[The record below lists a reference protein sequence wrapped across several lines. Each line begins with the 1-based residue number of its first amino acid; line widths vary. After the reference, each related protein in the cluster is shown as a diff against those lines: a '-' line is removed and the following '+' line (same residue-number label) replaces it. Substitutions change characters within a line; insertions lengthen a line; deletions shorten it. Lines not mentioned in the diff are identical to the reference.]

1 MSYTDY
7 LNNIKKLLLENNA
20 KIIAHY
26 YVDEQVQRLAE
37 DTGGFVGDS
46 LEMARYGSMQSES
59 TLLVAGVRFMG
70 ETAKILNPDKKIL
83 MIDMDATCSLDTGC
97 DFNEFK
103 NFCMKNDDREVVVY
117 ANTSAKVKSISD
129 WVVTSSIAVPLIEH
143 LTSLGKKLIWA
154 PDKYLGNYVIDSTG
168 ADMLL
173 WDGSCIVHEEYKTIE
188 LKKML
193 MKYPNSDVL
202 VHPESPRSII
212 QLADT
217 VGSTTKLIEASR
229 ASNKKYIIV
238 ATEKGI
244 LYQMKKYSPDKI
256 FLEAPTEGEGA
267 TCKSCGRCPWMNLNT
282 IKKVENVFSSKYNEI
297 NLSHDI
303 IAKAKKPIDRM
314 INFNSAKHTID
325 KASYGRT

>member
-1 MSYTDY
+1 MDYKDY
-7 LNNIKKLLLENNA
+7 LNNIKKLLIENDA

-37 DTGGFVGDS
+37 DTSGFVGDS
-46 LEMARYGSMQSES
+46 LEMARYGAQQKES
-59 TLLVAGVRFMG
+59 TLIVAGVKFMG
-70 ETAKILNPDKKIL
+70 ETAKILSPDKKVL
-83 MIDMDATCSLDTGC
+83 MLDIEATCSLDTGC
-97 DFNEFK
+97 DFDEFK
-103 NFCMKNDDREVVVY
+103 KFCNDNNDREVVVY
-117 ANTSAKVKSISD
+117 ANTSARVKSISD

-154 PDKYLGNYVIDSTG
+154 PDKYLGNYVIDTTG

-188 LKKML
+188 LKSMM
-193 MKYPNSDVL
+193 MKYPDCDVL

-217 VGSTTKLIEASR
+217 VGSTTKLIEASKV
-229 ASNKKYIIV
+229 SKKKYIIV

-267 TCKSCGRCPWMNLNT
+267 TCKSCGRCPWMNLNI
-282 IKKVENVFSSKYNEI
+282 IKKVEDVFKTKTNEI
-297 NLSHDI
+297 ILPHDI
-303 IAKAKKPIDRM
+303 IARAKKPIDRM
-314 INFNSAKHTID
+314 INFNLTKNSIN
-325 KASYGRT
+325 KAS

>member
-1 MSYTDY
+1 MNYADHLIS
-7 LNNIKKLLLENNA
+7 IKQLLLKNNA

-46 LEMARYGSMQSES
+46 LEMARYGSKQKET
-59 TLLVAGVRFMG
+59 TLIVAGVKFMG
-70 ETAKILNPDKKIL
+70 ETAKILNPDKKVL
-83 MIDMDATCSLDTGC
+83 MLDIEATCSLDTGC
-97 DFNEFK
+97 DYAEFK
-103 NFCMKNDDREVVVY
+103 EFCDTHNDREVVVY

-154 PDKYLGNYVIDSTG
+154 PDKYLGNYVIDTTG

-188 LKKML
+188 LKNMIAKH
-193 MKYPNSDVL
+193 PDCDVL
-202 VHPESPRSII
+202 VHPESPRSVI
-212 QLADT
+212 QLANT
-217 VGSTTKLIEASR
+217 VGSTTKLIEASK
-229 ASNKKYIIV
+229 ASKKKYIIV

-244 LYQMKKYSPDKI
+244 LYQMKKFSPDKI

-267 TCKSCGRCPWMNLNT
+267 TCKSCGRCPWMNLN
-282 IKKVENVFSSKYNEI
+282 IVQKLLDVFNAKTNEI
-297 NLSHDI
+297 ILSRDI
-303 IAKAKKPIDRM
+303 INKAKKPIDRM
-314 INFNSAKHTID
+314 INFNLNNKINR
-325 KASYGRT
+325 AS

>member
-1 MSYTDY
+1 MSYADH
-7 LNNIKKLLLENNA
+7 LISIKQLLLKNNA

-46 LEMARYGSMQSES
+46 LEMARYGSKQKET
-59 TLLVAGVRFMG
+59 TLIVAGVKFMG
-70 ETAKILNPDKKIL
+70 ETAKILNPDKKVL
-83 MIDMDATCSLDTGC
+83 MLDIEATCSLDTGC
-97 DFNEFK
+97 DYAEFK
-103 NFCMKNDDREVVVY
+103 EFCDTHNDREVVVY

-154 PDKYLGNYVIDSTG
+154 PDKYLGNYVIDTTG

-188 LKKML
+188 LKNMIAKH
-193 MKYPNSDVL
+193 PDCDVL

-212 QLADT
+212 QLANT
-217 VGSTTKLIEASR
+217 VGSTTRLIEASK
-229 ASNKKYIIV
+229 ASKKKYIIV

-244 LYQMKKYSPDKI
+244 LYQMKKFSPNKI

-267 TCKSCGRCPWMNLNT
+267 TCKSCGRCPWMNLN
-282 IKKVENVFSSKYNEI
+282 IVQKLLDVFNAKKNEI
-297 NLSHDI
+297 ILSRDI
-303 IAKAKKPIDRM
+303 INKAKKPIDRM
-314 INFNSAKHTID
+314 INFNLNNKINR
-325 KASYGRT
+325 AS

>member
-1 MSYTDY
+1 MNYINY
-7 LNNIKKLLLENNA
+7 LNNIKKMLIENNA

-37 DTGGFVGDS
+37 DTAGFVGDS
-46 LEMARYGSMQSES
+46 LEMARYGTQQEES
-59 TLLVAGVRFMG
+59 TLVVAGVKFMG
-70 ETAKILNPDKKIL
+70 ETAKILNPNKKVL
-83 MIDMDATCSLDTGC
+83 MLDIEATCSLDTGC

-103 NFCMKNDDREVVVY
+103 KFCNDNNDREVVVY
-117 ANTSAKVKSISD
+117 ANTSAEVKSISD

-143 LTSLGKKLIWA
+143 LTSMGKKLIWA
-154 PDKYLGNYVIDSTG
+154 PDKYLGNYVIDTTG

-188 LKKML
+188 LKNMI
-193 MKYPNSDVL
+193 MKYPDCEVL

-217 VGSTTKLIEASR
+217 VGSTTKLIEASKV
-229 ASNKKYIIV
+229 SKKKYIIV

-267 TCKSCGRCPWMNLNT
+267 TCKSCGRCPWMNLNI
-282 IKKVENVFSSKYNEI
+282 IKKVEDVFNTKTNEI
-297 NLSHDI
+297 ILSHDI
-303 IAKAKKPIDRM
+303 IANAKRPIDRM
-314 INFNSAKHTID
+314 INFNSTKNSIN
-325 KASYGRT
+325 KAS

>member
-1 MSYTDY
+1 MNYTNY
-7 LNNIKKLLLENNA
+7 LNVIRKLLIENDA

-37 DTGGFVGDS
+37 DTSGFVGDS
-46 LEMARYGSMQSES
+46 LEMARYGAQQKES
-59 TLLVAGVRFMG
+59 TLIVAGVKFMG
-70 ETAKILNPDKKIL
+70 ETAKILSPDKKVL
-83 MIDMDATCSLDTGC
+83 MLDIEATCSLDTGC
-97 DFNEFK
+97 DFDEFK
-103 NFCMKNDDREVVVY
+103 KFCNDNNDREVVVY
-117 ANTSAKVKSISD
+117 ANTSARVKSISD

-154 PDKYLGNYVIDSTG
+154 PDKYLGNYVIDTTG

-188 LKKML
+188 LKSMM
-193 MKYPNSDVL
+193 MKYPDCDVL

-217 VGSTTKLIEASR
+217 VGSTTKLIEASKV
-229 ASNKKYIIV
+229 SKKKYIIV

-267 TCKSCGRCPWMNLNT
+267 TCKSCGRCPWMNLNI
-282 IKKVENVFSSKYNEI
+282 IKKVEDVFKTKTNEI
-297 NLSHDI
+297 ILSHDI
-303 IAKAKKPIDRM
+303 IARAKKPIDRM
-314 INFNSAKHTID
+314 INYNLTKNSIN
-325 KASYGRT
+325 KAS

>member
-1 MSYTDY
+1 MSYANH
-7 LNNIKKLLLENNA
+7 LISIKELLLKNNA

-26 YVDEQVQRLAE
+26 YVDEQVQKLAE

-46 LEMARYGSMQSES
+46 LEMARYGSKQKET
-59 TLLVAGVRFMG
+59 TLIVAGVKFMG
-70 ETAKILNPDKKIL
+70 ETAKILNPDKKVL
-83 MIDMDATCSLDTGC
+83 MLDIEATCSLDTGC
-97 DFNEFK
+97 DYEEFK
-103 NFCMKNDDREVVVY
+103 QFCDTHNDREVVVY

-154 PDKYLGNYVIDSTG
+154 PDKYLGNYVIDTTG

-188 LKKML
+188 LKNMIAKH
-193 MKYPNSDVL
+193 PDCDVL

-212 QLADT
+212 QLANT
-217 VGSTTKLIEASR
+217 VGSTTKLIEASK
-229 ASNKKYIIV
+229 ASKKKYIIV

-244 LYQMKKYSPDKI
+244 LYQMKKFSPNKI

-267 TCKSCGRCPWMNLNT
+267 TCKSCGRCPWMNLN
-282 IKKVENVFSSKYNEI
+282 IVQKLLDVFNAKTNEI
-297 NLSHDI
+297 VLSRDI
-303 IAKAKKPIDRM
+303 INKAKKPIDRM
-314 INFNSAKHTID
+314 INFNLNNKINR
-325 KASYGRT
+325 AS

>member
-1 MSYTDY
+1 MNYADHLIS
-7 LNNIKKLLLENNA
+7 IKQLLLKNNA

-46 LEMARYGSMQSES
+46 LEMARYGSKQKET
-59 TLLVAGVRFMG
+59 TLIVAGVKFMG
-70 ETAKILNPDKKIL
+70 ETAKILNPDKKVL
-83 MIDMDATCSLDTGC
+83 MLDIEATCSLDTGC
-97 DFNEFK
+97 DYAEFK
-103 NFCMKNDDREVVVY
+103 EFCDAHNDREVVVY

-154 PDKYLGNYVIDSTG
+154 PDKYLGNYVIDTTG

-188 LKKML
+188 LKNMIAKH
-193 MKYPNSDVL
+193 PDCDVL

-212 QLADT
+212 QLANT
-217 VGSTTKLIEASR
+217 VGSTTRLIEASK
-229 ASNKKYIIV
+229 ASKKKYIIV

-244 LYQMKKYSPDKI
+244 LYQMKKFSPNKI

-267 TCKSCGRCPWMNLNT
+267 TCKSCGRCPWMNLN
-282 IKKVENVFSSKYNEI
+282 IVQKLLDVFNAKTNEI
-297 NLSHDI
+297 VLSRDI
-303 IAKAKKPIDRM
+303 INKAKKPIDRM
-314 INFNSAKHTID
+314 INFNLNNKINR
-325 KASYGRT
+325 AS

>member
-1 MSYTDY
+1 MSYADH
-7 LNNIKKLLLENNA
+7 LISIKQLLLKNNA

-46 LEMARYGSMQSES
+46 LEMARYGSKQKET
-59 TLLVAGVRFMG
+59 TLIVAGVKFMG
-70 ETAKILNPDKKIL
+70 ETAKILNPDKKVL
-83 MIDMDATCSLDTGC
+83 MLDIEATCSLDTGC
-97 DFNEFK
+97 DYAEFK
-103 NFCMKNDDREVVVY
+103 EFCDTHNDRDVVVY

-154 PDKYLGNYVIDSTG
+154 PDKYLGNYVIDTTG

-188 LKKML
+188 LKNMIAKH
-193 MKYPNSDVL
+193 PDCDVL

-212 QLADT
+212 QLANT
-217 VGSTTKLIEASR
+217 VGSTTKLIEASK
-229 ASNKKYIIV
+229 ASKKKYIIV

-244 LYQMKKYSPDKI
+244 LYQMKKFSPNKI

-267 TCKSCGRCPWMNLNT
+267 TCKSCGRCPWMNLN
-282 IKKVENVFSSKYNEI
+282 IVQKLLDVFNAKTNEI
-297 NLSHDI
+297 VLSRDI
-303 IAKAKKPIDRM
+303 INKAKKPIDRM
-314 INFNSAKHTID
+314 INFNLNNKINR
-325 KASYGRT
+325 AS

>member
-1 MSYTDY
+1 MSYADH
-7 LNNIKKLLLENNA
+7 LISIKQLLLKNNA

-46 LEMARYGSMQSES
+46 LEMARYGSKQKEN
-59 TLLVAGVRFMG
+59 TLIVAGVKFMG
-70 ETAKILNPDKKIL
+70 ETAKILNPDKKVL
-83 MIDMDATCSLDTGC
+83 MLDIEATCSLDTGC
-97 DFNEFK
+97 DYAEFK
-103 NFCMKNDDREVVVY
+103 EFCDTHNDREVVVY

-154 PDKYLGNYVIDSTG
+154 PDKYLGNYVIDTTG

-188 LKKML
+188 LKNMIAKH
-193 MKYPNSDVL
+193 PDCDVL

-212 QLADT
+212 QLANT
-217 VGSTTKLIEASR
+217 VGSTTRLIEASK
-229 ASNKKYIIV
+229 ASKKKYIIV

-244 LYQMKKYSPDKI
+244 LYQMKKFSPNKI

-267 TCKSCGRCPWMNLNT
+267 TCKSCGRCPWMNLN
-282 IKKVENVFSSKYNEI
+282 IVQKLLDVFNAKTNEI
-297 NLSHDI
+297 ILSRDI
-303 IAKAKKPIDRM
+303 INKAKKPIDRM
-314 INFNSAKHTID
+314 INFNLNNKINR
-325 KASYGRT
+325 AS

>member
-1 MSYTDY
+1 MNYADHLIS
-7 LNNIKKLLLENNA
+7 IKQLLLKNNA

-46 LEMARYGSMQSES
+46 LEMARYGSKQKET
-59 TLLVAGVRFMG
+59 TLIVAGVKFMG
-70 ETAKILNPDKKIL
+70 ETAKILNPDKKVL
-83 MIDMDATCSLDTGC
+83 MLDIEATCSLDTGC
-97 DFNEFK
+97 DYAEFK
-103 NFCMKNDDREVVVY
+103 EFCDTHNDREVVVY

-154 PDKYLGNYVIDSTG
+154 PDKYLGNYVIDTTG

-188 LKKML
+188 LKNMIAKH
-193 MKYPNSDVL
+193 PDCDVL

-212 QLADT
+212 QLANT
-217 VGSTTKLIEASR
+217 VGSTTKLIEASK
-229 ASNKKYIIV
+229 ASKKKYIIV

-244 LYQMKKYSPDKI
+244 LYQMKKFSPNKI

-267 TCKSCGRCPWMNLNT
+267 TCKSCGRCPWMNLN
-282 IKKVENVFSSKYNEI
+282 IVQKLLDVFNAKTNEI
-297 NLSHDI
+297 ILSRDI
-303 IAKAKKPIDRM
+303 INKAKKPIDRM
-314 INFNSAKHTID
+314 INFNLNNKINR
-325 KASYGRT
+325 AS

>member
-1 MSYTDY
+1 MSYADH
-7 LNNIKKLLLENNA
+7 LISIKQSLLKNNA

-46 LEMARYGSMQSES
+46 LEMARYGSKQKET
-59 TLLVAGVRFMG
+59 TLIVAGVKFMG
-70 ETAKILNPDKKIL
+70 ETAKILNPNKKVL
-83 MIDMDATCSLDTGC
+83 MLDIEATCSLDTGC
-97 DFNEFK
+97 DYAEFK
-103 NFCMKNDDREVVVY
+103 EFCDAHNDREVVVY

-154 PDKYLGNYVIDSTG
+154 PDKYLGNYVIDTTG

-188 LKKML
+188 LKNMIAKH
-193 MKYPNSDVL
+193 PDCDVL

-212 QLADT
+212 QLANT
-217 VGSTTKLIEASR
+217 VGSTTKLIEASK
-229 ASNKKYIIV
+229 ASKKKYIIV

-244 LYQMKKYSPDKI
+244 LYQMKKFSPNKI

-267 TCKSCGRCPWMNLNT
+267 TCKSCGRCPWMNLN
-282 IKKVENVFSSKYNEI
+282 IVQKLLDVFNTKTNEI
-297 NLSHDI
+297 ILSRDI
-303 IAKAKKPIDRM
+303 INKAKKPIDRM
-314 INFNSAKHTID
+314 INFNLNNKINR
-325 KASYGRT
+325 AS

>member
-1 MSYTDY
+1 MSYANH
-7 LNNIKKLLLENNA
+7 LISIKELLLKNNA

-46 LEMARYGSMQSES
+46 LEMARYGSKQKET
-59 TLLVAGVRFMG
+59 TLIVAGVKFMG
-70 ETAKILNPDKKIL
+70 ETAKILNPDKKVL
-83 MIDMDATCSLDTGC
+83 MLDIEATCSLDTGC
-97 DFNEFK
+97 DYAEFK
-103 NFCMKNDDREVVVY
+103 EFCDTHNDRDVVVY

-154 PDKYLGNYVIDSTG
+154 PDKYLGNYVIDTTG

-188 LKKML
+188 LKNMIAKH
-193 MKYPNSDVL
+193 PDCDVL

-212 QLADT
+212 QLANT
-217 VGSTTKLIEASR
+217 VGSTTRLIEASK
-229 ASNKKYIIV
+229 ASKKKYIIV

-244 LYQMKKYSPDKI
+244 LYQMKKFSPNKI

-267 TCKSCGRCPWMNLNT
+267 TCKSCGRCPWMNLN
-282 IKKVENVFSSKYNEI
+282 IVQKLLDVFNAKTNEI
-297 NLSHDI
+297 ILSRDI
-303 IAKAKKPIDRM
+303 INKAKKPIDRM
-314 INFNSAKHTID
+314 INFNLNNKINR
-325 KASYGRT
+325 AS

>member
-1 MSYTDY
+1 MSYADH
-7 LNNIKKLLLENNA
+7 LIRIKQLLLKNNA

-46 LEMARYGSMQSES
+46 LEMARYGSKQKET
-59 TLLVAGVRFMG
+59 TLIVAGVKFMG
-70 ETAKILNPDKKIL
+70 ETAKILNPDKKVL
-83 MIDMDATCSLDTGC
+83 MLDIEATCSLDTGC
-97 DFNEFK
+97 DYEEFK
-103 NFCMKNDDREVVVY
+103 EFCDTHNDREVVVY

-154 PDKYLGNYVIDSTG
+154 PDKYLGNYVIDTTG

-188 LKKML
+188 LKNMIAKH
-193 MKYPNSDVL
+193 PDCDVL

-212 QLADT
+212 QLANT
-217 VGSTTKLIEASR
+217 VGSTTRLIEASK
-229 ASNKKYIIV
+229 ASKKKYIIV

-244 LYQMKKYSPDKI
+244 LYQMKKFSPNKI

-267 TCKSCGRCPWMNLNT
+267 TCKSCGRCPWMNLN
-282 IKKVENVFSSKYNEI
+282 IVQKLLDVFNAKTNEI
-297 NLSHDI
+297 VLSRDI
-303 IAKAKKPIDRM
+303 INKAKKPIDRM
-314 INFNSAKHTID
+314 INFNLNNKINR
-325 KASYGRT
+325 AS

>member
-1 MSYTDY
+1 MSYADH
-7 LNNIKKLLLENNA
+7 LISIKQSLLKNNA

-46 LEMARYGSMQSES
+46 LEMARYGSKQKET
-59 TLLVAGVRFMG
+59 TLIVAGVKFMG
-70 ETAKILNPDKKIL
+70 ETAKILNPDKKVL
-83 MIDMDATCSLDTGC
+83 MLDIEATCSLDTGC
-97 DFNEFK
+97 DYTEFK
-103 NFCMKNDDREVVVY
+103 EFCDAHNDREVVVY

-154 PDKYLGNYVIDSTG
+154 PDKYLGNYVIDTTG

-188 LKKML
+188 LKNMIAKH
-193 MKYPNSDVL
+193 PDCDVL

-212 QLADT
+212 QLANT
-217 VGSTTKLIEASR
+217 VGSTTRLIEASK
-229 ASNKKYIIV
+229 ASKKKYIIV

-244 LYQMKKYSPDKI
+244 LYQMKKFSPNKI

-267 TCKSCGRCPWMNLNT
+267 TCKSCGRCPWMNLN
-282 IKKVENVFSSKYNEI
+282 IVQKLLDVFNAKTNEI
-297 NLSHDI
+297 ILSRDI
-303 IAKAKKPIDRM
+303 IDKAKKPIDRM
-314 INFNSAKHTID
+314 INFNLNNKINR
-325 KASYGRT
+325 AS

>member
-1 MSYTDY
+1 MNYADHLIS
-7 LNNIKKLLLENNA
+7 IKQLLLKNNA

-46 LEMARYGSMQSES
+46 LEMARYGSKQKET
-59 TLLVAGVRFMG
+59 TLIVAGVKFMG
-70 ETAKILNPDKKIL
+70 ETAKILNPDKKVL
-83 MIDMDATCSLDTGC
+83 MLDIEATCSLDTGC
-97 DFNEFK
+97 DYTEFK
-103 NFCMKNDDREVVVY
+103 EFCDAHNDREVVVY

-154 PDKYLGNYVIDSTG
+154 PDKYLGNYVIDTTG

-188 LKKML
+188 LKNMIAKH
-193 MKYPNSDVL
+193 PDCDVL

-212 QLADT
+212 QLANT
-217 VGSTTKLIEASR
+217 VGSTTRLIEASK
-229 ASNKKYIIV
+229 ASKKKYIIV

-244 LYQMKKYSPDKI
+244 LYQMKKFSPNKI

-267 TCKSCGRCPWMNLNT
+267 TCKSCGRCPWMNLN
-282 IKKVENVFSSKYNEI
+282 IVQKLLDVFNAKTNEI
-297 NLSHDI
+297 ILSRDI
-303 IAKAKKPIDRM
+303 INKAKKPIDRM
-314 INFNSAKHTID
+314 INFNLNNKINR
-325 KASYGRT
+325 AS

>member
-1 MSYTDY
+1 MSHADH
-7 LNNIKKLLLENNA
+7 LISIKQLLLKNNA

-46 LEMARYGSMQSES
+46 LEMARYGSKQKET
-59 TLLVAGVRFMG
+59 TLIVAGVKFMG
-70 ETAKILNPDKKIL
+70 ETAKILNPDKKVL
-83 MIDMDATCSLDTGC
+83 MLDIEATCSLDTGC
-97 DFNEFK
+97 DYEEFK
-103 NFCMKNDDREVVVY
+103 EFCDTHNDREVVVY

-154 PDKYLGNYVIDSTG
+154 PDKYLGNYVIDTTG

-188 LKKML
+188 LKNMIAKH
-193 MKYPNSDVL
+193 PDCDVL

-212 QLADT
+212 QLANT
-217 VGSTTKLIEASR
+217 VGSTTKLIEASK
-229 ASNKKYIIV
+229 ASKKKYLIV

-244 LYQMKKYSPDKI
+244 LYQMKKFSPNKI

-267 TCKSCGRCPWMNLNT
+267 TCKSCGRCPWMNLN
-282 IKKVENVFSSKYNEI
+282 IVQKLLDVFNAKTNEI
-297 NLSHDI
+297 ILSRDI
-303 IAKAKKPIDRM
+303 INKAKKPIDRM
-314 INFNSAKHTID
+314 INFNLNNKINR
-325 KASYGRT
+325 AS

>member
-1 MSYTDY
+1 MSYADH
-7 LNNIKKLLLENNA
+7 LISIKQLLLKNNA

-46 LEMARYGSMQSES
+46 LEMARYGSKQKET
-59 TLLVAGVRFMG
+59 TLIVAGVKFMG
-70 ETAKILNPDKKIL
+70 ETAKILNPDKKVL
-83 MIDMDATCSLDTGC
+83 MLDIEATCSLDTGC
-97 DFNEFK
+97 DYAEFK
-103 NFCMKNDDREVVVY
+103 EFCDAHNDREVVVY

-154 PDKYLGNYVIDSTG
+154 PDKYLGNYVIDTTG

-188 LKKML
+188 LKNMIAKH
-193 MKYPNSDVL
+193 PDCDVL

-212 QLADT
+212 QLANT
-217 VGSTTKLIEASR
+217 VGSTTRLIEASK
-229 ASNKKYIIV
+229 ASKKKYIIV

-244 LYQMKKYSPDKI
+244 LYQMKKFSPNKI

-267 TCKSCGRCPWMNLNT
+267 TCKSCGRCPWMNLN
-282 IKKVENVFSSKYNEI
+282 IVQKLLDVFNAKTNEI
-297 NLSHDI
+297 ILSRDI
-303 IAKAKKPIDRM
+303 INKAKKPIDRM
-314 INFNSAKHTID
+314 INFNLNNKINR
-325 KASYGRT
+325 AS

>member
-1 MSYTDY
+1 MSYADH
-7 LNNIKKLLLENNA
+7 LISIKQLLLKNNA

-46 LEMARYGSMQSES
+46 LEMARYGSKQKET
-59 TLLVAGVRFMG
+59 TLIVAGVKFMG
-70 ETAKILNPDKKIL
+70 ETAKILNPDKKVL
-83 MIDMDATCSLDTGC
+83 MLDIEATCSLDTGC
-97 DFNEFK
+97 DYAEFK
-103 NFCMKNDDREVVVY
+103 EFCNTHNDREVVVY

-154 PDKYLGNYVIDSTG
+154 PDKYLGNYVIDTTG

-188 LKKML
+188 LKNMIAKH
-193 MKYPNSDVL
+193 PDCDVL

-212 QLADT
+212 QLANT
-217 VGSTTKLIEASR
+217 VGSTTKLIEASK
-229 ASNKKYIIV
+229 ASKKKYLIV

-244 LYQMKKYSPDKI
+244 LYQMKKFSPDKI

-267 TCKSCGRCPWMNLNT
+267 TCKSCGRCPWMNLN
-282 IKKVENVFSSKYNEI
+282 IVQKLLDVFNAKTNEI
-297 NLSHDI
+297 ILSRDI
-303 IAKAKKPIDRM
+303 INKAKKPIDRM
-314 INFNSAKHTID
+314 INFNLNNKINR
-325 KASYGRT
+325 AS

>member
-1 MSYTDY
+1 MSYADH
-7 LNNIKKLLLENNA
+7 LISIKQLLLKNNA

-46 LEMARYGSMQSES
+46 LEMARYGSKQKEN
-59 TLLVAGVRFMG
+59 TLIVAGVKFMG
-70 ETAKILNPDKKIL
+70 ETAKILNPDKKVL
-83 MIDMDATCSLDTGC
+83 MLDIEATCSLDTGC
-97 DFNEFK
+97 DYAEFK
-103 NFCMKNDDREVVVY
+103 EFCDTHNDREVVVY

-154 PDKYLGNYVIDSTG
+154 PDKYLGNYVIDTTG

-188 LKKML
+188 LKNMIAKH
-193 MKYPNSDVL
+193 PDCDVL

-212 QLADT
+212 QLANT
-217 VGSTTKLIEASR
+217 VGSTTRLIEASK
-229 ASNKKYIIV
+229 ASKKKYIIV

-244 LYQMKKYSPDKI
+244 LYQMKKFSPNKI

-267 TCKSCGRCPWMNLNT
+267 TCKSCGRCPWMNLN
-282 IKKVENVFSSKYNEI
+282 IVQKLLDVFNAKKNEI
-297 NLSHDI
+297 ILSRDI
-303 IAKAKKPIDRM
+303 INKAKKPIDRM
-314 INFNSAKHTID
+314 INFNLNNKINR
-325 KASYGRT
+325 AS

>member
-1 MSYTDY
+1 
-7 LNNIKKLLLENNA
+7 
-20 KIIAHY
+20 
-26 YVDEQVQRLAE
+26 
-37 DTGGFVGDS
+37 
-46 LEMARYGSMQSES
+46 MARYGSIQNES

-103 NFCMKNDDREVVVY
+103 NFCMENDDREVVVY

-154 PDKYLGNYVIDSTG
+154 PDKYLGNYVIDKTG

-173 WDGSCIVHEEYKTIE
+173 WNGSCIVHEEYKTIE

-244 LYQMKKYSPDKI
+244 LYQMKKYSPEKI

-282 IKKVENVFSSKYNEI
+282 IKKVESVFSSKSNEI

-303 IAKAKKPIDRM
+303 IIKAKKPIDRM
-314 INFNSAKHTID
+314 INFNSAKHTIN

>member
-1 MSYTDY
+1 MNYINY
-7 LNNIKKLLLENNA
+7 LNNIKKMLIENNA

-37 DTGGFVGDS
+37 DTSGFVGDS
-46 LEMARYGSMQSES
+46 LEMARYGTQQEES
-59 TLLVAGVRFMG
+59 TLVVAGVKFMG
-70 ETAKILNPDKKIL
+70 ETAKILNPNKKVL
-83 MIDMDATCSLDTGC
+83 MLDIEATCSLDTGC

-103 NFCMKNDDREVVVY
+103 KFCNDNNDREVVVY
-117 ANTSAKVKSISD
+117 ANTSAEVKSISD

-143 LTSLGKKLIWA
+143 LTSMGKKLIWA
-154 PDKYLGNYVIDSTG
+154 PDKYLGNYVIDTTG

-188 LKKML
+188 LKNMI
-193 MKYPNSDVL
+193 MKYPDCEVL

-217 VGSTTKLIEASR
+217 VGSTTKLIEASKV
-229 ASNKKYIIV
+229 SKKKYIIV

-267 TCKSCGRCPWMNLNT
+267 TCKSCGRCPWMNLNI
-282 IKKVENVFSSKYNEI
+282 IKKVEDVFKTKTNEI
-297 NLSHDI
+297 ILSHDI
-303 IAKAKKPIDRM
+303 IANAKRPIDRM
-314 INFNSAKHTID
+314 INFNSTKNSIN
-325 KASYGRT
+325 KAS

>member
-1 MSYTDY
+1 MNYADHLIS
-7 LNNIKKLLLENNA
+7 IKQLLLKNNA

-46 LEMARYGSMQSES
+46 LEMARYGSKQKET
-59 TLLVAGVRFMG
+59 TLIVAGVKFMG
-70 ETAKILNPDKKIL
+70 ETAKILNPDKKVL
-83 MIDMDATCSLDTGC
+83 MLDIEATCSLDTGC
-97 DFNEFK
+97 DYEEFK
-103 NFCMKNDDREVVVY
+103 EFCDTHNDREVVVY

-154 PDKYLGNYVIDSTG
+154 PDKYLGNYVIDTTG

-188 LKKML
+188 LKNMIAKH
-193 MKYPNSDVL
+193 PDCDVL

-212 QLADT
+212 QLANT
-217 VGSTTKLIEASR
+217 VGSTTRLIEASK
-229 ASNKKYIIV
+229 ASKKKYIIV

-244 LYQMKKYSPDKI
+244 LYQMKKFSPNKI

-267 TCKSCGRCPWMNLNT
+267 TCKSCGRCPWMNLN
-282 IKKVENVFSSKYNEI
+282 IVQKLLDVFNAKTNEI
-297 NLSHDI
+297 VLSRDI
-303 IAKAKKPIDRM
+303 INKAKKPIDRM
-314 INFNSAKHTID
+314 INFNLNNKINR
-325 KASYGRT
+325 AS

>member
-1 MSYTDY
+1 MDYKDY
-7 LNNIKKLLLENNA
+7 LNNIKKLLIENDA

-37 DTGGFVGDS
+37 DTSGFVGDS
-46 LEMARYGSMQSES
+46 LEMARYGAQQKES
-59 TLLVAGVRFMG
+59 TLIVAGVKFMG
-70 ETAKILNPDKKIL
+70 ETAKILSPDKKVL
-83 MIDMDATCSLDTGC
+83 MLDIEATCSLDTGC
-97 DFNEFK
+97 DFDEFK
-103 NFCMKNDDREVVVY
+103 KFCNDNNDREVVVY

-154 PDKYLGNYVIDSTG
+154 PDKYLGNYVIDTTG

-188 LKKML
+188 LKSMM
-193 MKYPNSDVL
+193 MKYPDCDVL

-217 VGSTTKLIEASR
+217 VGSTTKLIEASKV
-229 ASNKKYIIV
+229 SKKKYIIV

-267 TCKSCGRCPWMNLNT
+267 TCKSCGRCPWMNLNI
-282 IKKVENVFSSKYNEI
+282 IKKVEDVFKTKTNEI
-297 NLSHDI
+297 ILSHDI
-303 IAKAKKPIDRM
+303 IARAKKPIDRM
-314 INFNSAKHTID
+314 INFNLTKNSIN
-325 KASYGRT
+325 KAS

>member
-1 MSYTDY
+1 MSYADH
-7 LNNIKKLLLENNA
+7 LISIKQLLLKNNA

-46 LEMARYGSMQSES
+46 LEMARYGSKQKET
-59 TLLVAGVRFMG
+59 TLIVAGVKFMG
-70 ETAKILNPDKKIL
+70 ETAKILNPDKKVL
-83 MIDMDATCSLDTGC
+83 MLDIEATCSLDTGC
-97 DFNEFK
+97 DYAEFK
-103 NFCMKNDDREVVVY
+103 EFCDTHNDRDVVVY

-154 PDKYLGNYVIDSTG
+154 PDKYLGNYVIDTTG

-188 LKKML
+188 LKNMIAKH
-193 MKYPNSDVL
+193 PDCDVL

-217 VGSTTKLIEASR
+217 VGSTTKLIEASK
-229 ASNKKYIIV
+229 ASKKKYIIV

-244 LYQMKKYSPDKI
+244 LYQMKKFSPNKI

-267 TCKSCGRCPWMNLNT
+267 TCKSCGRCPWMNLN
-282 IKKVENVFSSKYNEI
+282 IVQKLLDVFNAKTNEI
-297 NLSHDI
+297 ILSRDI
-303 IAKAKKPIDRM
+303 INKAKKPIDRM
-314 INFNSAKHTID
+314 INFNLNNKINR
-325 KASYGRT
+325 AS

>member
-1 MSYTDY
+1 MSYADH
-7 LNNIKKLLLENNA
+7 LISIKQLLLKNNA

-46 LEMARYGSMQSES
+46 LEMARYGSKQKET
-59 TLLVAGVRFMG
+59 TLIVAGVKFMG
-70 ETAKILNPDKKIL
+70 ETAKILNPDKKVL
-83 MIDMDATCSLDTGC
+83 MLDIEATCSLDTGC
-97 DFNEFK
+97 DYAEFK
-103 NFCMKNDDREVVVY
+103 EFCDTHNDRDVVVY

-154 PDKYLGNYVIDSTG
+154 PDKYLGNYVIDTTG

-188 LKKML
+188 LKNMIAKH
-193 MKYPNSDVL
+193 PDCDVL

-212 QLADT
+212 QLANT
-217 VGSTTKLIEASR
+217 VGSTTKLIEASK
-229 ASNKKYIIV
+229 ASKKKYIIV

-244 LYQMKKYSPDKI
+244 LYQMKKFSPNKI

-267 TCKSCGRCPWMNLNT
+267 TCKSCGRCPWMNLN
-282 IKKVENVFSSKYNEI
+282 IVQKLLDVFNAKTNEI
-297 NLSHDI
+297 ILSRDI
-303 IAKAKKPIDRM
+303 INKAKKPIDRM
-314 INFNSAKHTID
+314 INFNLNNKINR
-325 KASYGRT
+325 AS

>member
-1 MSYTDY
+1 MSYADH
-7 LNNIKKLLLENNA
+7 LISIKQLLLKNNA

-46 LEMARYGSMQSES
+46 LEMARYGSKQKET
-59 TLLVAGVRFMG
+59 TLIVAGVKFMG
-70 ETAKILNPDKKIL
+70 ETAKILNPDKKVL
-83 MIDMDATCSLDTGC
+83 MLDIEATCSLDTGC
-97 DFNEFK
+97 DYTEFK
-103 NFCMKNDDREVVVY
+103 KFCDEHNDREVVVY

-154 PDKYLGNYVIDSTG
+154 PDKYLGNYVIDTTG

-188 LKKML
+188 LKNMIAKH
-193 MKYPNSDVL
+193 PDCDVL

-212 QLADT
+212 QLANT
-217 VGSTTKLIEASR
+217 VGSTTRLIEASK
-229 ASNKKYIIV
+229 ASKKKYIIV

-244 LYQMKKYSPDKI
+244 LYQMKKFSPNKI

-267 TCKSCGRCPWMNLNT
+267 TCKSCGRCPWMNLN
-282 IKKVENVFSSKYNEI
+282 IVQKLLDVFNAKTNEI
-297 NLSHDI
+297 ILSHDI
-303 IAKAKKPIDRM
+303 INKAKKPIDRM
-314 INFNSAKHTID
+314 INFNLNNKINR
-325 KASYGRT
+325 AS